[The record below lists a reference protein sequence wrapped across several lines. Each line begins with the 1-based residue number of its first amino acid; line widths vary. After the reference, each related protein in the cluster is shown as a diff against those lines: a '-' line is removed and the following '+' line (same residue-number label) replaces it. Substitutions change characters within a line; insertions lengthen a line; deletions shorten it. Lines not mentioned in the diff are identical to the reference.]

1 MDIQSALKKGKSILL
16 DNNII
21 SAKLDSEILMSQAIR
36 KNKEF
41 IILNLNKKIKKRDL
55 DYFDNLIQE
64 RAKSKPIA
72 QIIKKKD
79 FWKYEF
85 IVNNNVLIPRP
96 DTEILIEQTL
106 KLVKNKN
113 RLQIL
118 DIGIGSGCIL
128 ISILKELKKSKGI
141 GIDISKNAIKI
152 ALKNSKRFGLTKR
165 LKFSHRSID
174 KLWSYK
180 FDLIVSNPPYIC
192 KHEIKN
198 LSEDIKKYEPR
209 IALDGGKDGLD
220 VIKKVI
226 YKSSTI
232 LKINGMLALEIG
244 SGQYKKVSQILKLKG
259 FREKFLVNDY
269 QNNIRC
275 IISILKH

>member
-1 MDIQSALKKGKSILL
+1 MDIQSALKKGQSILI

-41 IILNLNKKIKKRDL
+41 IILNLNKQIKKRDL

-96 DTEILIEQTL
+96 DTEILIEQAL

-128 ISILKELKKSKGI
+128 MSILKEKKNFIGT
-141 GIDISKNAIKI
+141 GIDISNKSLQI
-152 ALKNSKRFGLTKR
+152 SKVNGQKLRINNR
-165 LKFSHRSID
+165 LRLFKSNID
-174 KLWSYK
+174 NFNTGKY
-180 FDLIVSNPPYIC
+180 DLIISNPPYI
-192 KHEIKN
+192 KKSN
-198 LSEDIKKYEPR
+198 LKCLEKDIGFEPKQ
-209 IALDGGKDGLD
+209 ALDGGLDGLSEIRK
-220 VIKKVI
+220 VINKSSELIKKSGHFI
-226 YKSSTI
+226 I
-232 LKINGMLALEIG
+232 EIG
-244 SGQYKKVSQILKLKG
+244 FDQKNKVKKILRDKG
-259 FREKFLVNDY
+259 FYIKKTVKDLSNHD
-269 QNNIRC
+269 RC
-275 IISILKH
+275 IVSIKT

>member
-1 MDIQSALKKGKSILL
+1 MDIQSALKKGQSILI

-36 KNKEF
+36 KNKKF
-41 IILNLNKKIKKRDL
+41 IILNLHKEIKKKDL
-55 DYFDNLIQE
+55 DYFENLIQE

-96 DTEILIEQTL
+96 DTEILIEQAL

-128 ISILKELKKSKGI
+128 MSILKEKKNFIGT
-141 GIDISKNAIKI
+141 GIDISDKSLQI
-152 ALKNSKRFGLTKR
+152 SKVNGQKLRINNR
-165 LKFSHRSID
+165 LRLFKSNID
-174 KLWSYK
+174 NFNTGKY
-180 FDLIVSNPPYIC
+180 DLIVSNPPYI
-192 KHEIKN
+192 KKSN
-198 LSEDIKKYEPR
+198 LKCLEKDIGFEPKQ
-209 IALDGGKDGLD
+209 ALDGGLDGLSEIGKVINKSSELIKRSGHFIIEIGFD
-220 VIKKVI
+220 QKNKVKKILRDKGFYIKKTV
-226 YKSSTI
+226 KDLS
-232 LKINGMLALEIG
+232 NH
-244 SGQYKKVSQILKLKG
+244 
-259 FREKFLVNDY
+259 D
-269 QNNIRC
+269 RC
-275 IISILKH
+275 IVSIKT

>member
-1 MDIQSALKKGKSILL
+1 MDIQSALKKGQSILT

-36 KNKEF
+36 KNKKF
-41 IILNLNKKIKKRDL
+41 IILNLHKEIEKRDF
-55 DYFDNLIQE
+55 DYFNNLIQE

-128 ISILKELKKSKGI
+128 MSILKEKKNFIGT
-141 GIDISKNAIKI
+141 GIDIS
-152 ALKNSKRFGLTKR
+152 SKSLQISKVNGQKLRINNR
-165 LKFSHRSID
+165 LRLFKSNID
-174 KLWSYK
+174 NFNTGKY
-180 FDLIVSNPPYIC
+180 DLIVSNPPYI
-192 KHEIKN
+192 KKSN
-198 LSEDIKKYEPR
+198 LKCLEKDIGFEPKQ
-209 IALDGGKDGLD
+209 ALDGGLDGLSE
-220 VIKKVI
+220 IRKVI
-226 YKSSTI
+226 NKSSELI
-232 LKINGMLALEIG
+232 KRNGHLIIEIG
-244 SGQYKKVSQILKLKG
+244 FDQKDNVKKILRNKG
-259 FREKFLVNDY
+259 FYIQKTIKDLSNHD
-269 QNNIRC
+269 RC
-275 IISILKH
+275 IVGIKI

>member
-1 MDIQSALKKGKSILL
+1 MDIHSALKKGQSILI

-36 KNKEF
+36 KDKKF
-41 IILNLNKKIKKRDL
+41 IILNLHKQIKKRDL
-55 DYFDNLIQE
+55 HYFDNLIQE

-128 ISILKELKKSKGI
+128 MSILKEKKNFIGT
-141 GIDISKNAIKI
+141 GIDISNKSLQI
-152 ALKNSKRFGLTKR
+152 SKVNGQKLRINNR
-165 LKFSHRSID
+165 LRLFKSNID
-174 KLWSYK
+174 NFNTGKY
-180 FDLIVSNPPYIC
+180 DLIVSNPPYI
-192 KHEIKN
+192 KKSN
-198 LSEDIKKYEPR
+198 LKCLEKDIGFEPKQ
-209 IALDGGKDGLD
+209 ALDGGLDGLSE
-220 VIKKVI
+220 IRKVI
-226 YKSSTI
+226 NKSSELI
-232 LKINGMLALEIG
+232 KRSGHFIIEIG
-244 SGQYKKVSQILKLKG
+244 FDQKNKVKKILRDNG
-259 FREKFLVNDY
+259 FYIKETVKDLSNHD
-269 QNNIRC
+269 RC
-275 IISILKH
+275 IVSIKT

>member
-1 MDIQSALKKGKSILL
+1 MAIQSALKKGQSILI

-36 KNKEF
+36 KNKKF
-41 IILNLNKKIKKRDL
+41 IILNLHKEIKKRDL
-55 DYFDNLIQE
+55 DYFGNLIQE

-128 ISILKELKKSKGI
+128 MSILKEKKNFIGT
-141 GIDISKNAIKI
+141 GIDISNKSVQISQVNGQK
-152 ALKNSKRFGLTKR
+152 LRLNNRFR
-165 LKFSHRSID
+165 LFKSNID
-174 KLWSYK
+174 NFNTGKY
-180 FDLIVSNPPYIC
+180 DLIISNPPYI
-192 KHEIKN
+192 KKN
-198 LSEDIKKYEPR
+198 NLKCLEKDIGFEPKQ
-209 IALDGGKDGLD
+209 ALDGGLDGLSEIRKVINKSSELIKRSGHFIIEIGFD
-220 VIKKVI
+220 QKNKVKKILRDNGFYIKKTV
-226 YKSSTI
+226 KDLS
-232 LKINGMLALEIG
+232 NH
-244 SGQYKKVSQILKLKG
+244 
-259 FREKFLVNDY
+259 D
-269 QNNIRC
+269 RC
-275 IISILKH
+275 IVSIKT

>member
-1 MDIQSALKKGKSILL
+1 MDIQSALKKGQSILI

-96 DTEILIEQTL
+96 YTEILIEQVL

-128 ISILKELKKSKGI
+128 MSILKEKKNFIGT
-141 GIDISKNAIKI
+141 GIDISSKSLKI
-152 ALKNSKRFGLTKR
+152 SKVNGQKLRINNR
-165 LKFSHRSID
+165 LRLFKSNID
-174 KLWSYK
+174 NFNTGKY
-180 FDLIVSNPPYIC
+180 DLIVSNPPYI
-192 KHEIKN
+192 KKSN
-198 LSEDIKKYEPR
+198 LKCLEKDIGFEPKQ
-209 IALDGGKDGLD
+209 ALDGGLDGLSEIRKVINKSSELIKRSGHFIIEIGFD
-220 VIKKVI
+220 QKNKVKKILRDKGFYIKKTV
-226 YKSSTI
+226 KDLS
-232 LKINGMLALEIG
+232 NH
-244 SGQYKKVSQILKLKG
+244 
-259 FREKFLVNDY
+259 D
-269 QNNIRC
+269 RC
-275 IISILKH
+275 IVSIKTK

>member
-1 MDIQSALKKGKSILL
+1 MDIQSALKKGQSILT

-36 KNKEF
+36 KNKKF
-41 IILNLNKKIKKRDL
+41 IILNLHKEIKKRDL

-96 DTEILIEQTL
+96 DTEILIEQAL

-128 ISILKELKKSKGI
+128 MSILKEKKNFIGT
-141 GIDISKNAIKI
+141 GIDISNKSLQI
-152 ALKNSKRFGLTKR
+152 SKVNGQKLR
-165 LKFSHRSID
+165 LNNRLRLFKSNID
-174 KLWSYK
+174 NFNTGKY
-180 FDLIVSNPPYIC
+180 DLIVSNPPYI
-192 KHEIKN
+192 KKSN
-198 LSEDIKKYEPR
+198 LKCLEKDIGFEPKQ
-209 IALDGGKDGLD
+209 ALDGGLDGLSEIRKVINKSSELIKRSGHFIIEIGFD
-220 VIKKVI
+220 QKNKVKKILRDKGFYIKKTV
-226 YKSSTI
+226 KDLS
-232 LKINGMLALEIG
+232 NH
-244 SGQYKKVSQILKLKG
+244 
-259 FREKFLVNDY
+259 D
-269 QNNIRC
+269 RC
-275 IISILKH
+275 IVSIKT

>member
-1 MDIQSALKKGKSILL
+1 MDIQSALKKGQSILI

-36 KNKEF
+36 KNKKF
-41 IILNLNKKIKKRDL
+41 IILNLHKKIKKRDL

-96 DTEILIEQTL
+96 DTEILIEQAL

-128 ISILKELKKSKGI
+128 MSILKEKKNLIGT
-141 GIDISKNAIKI
+141 GIDISDKSLQI
-152 ALKNSKRFGLTKR
+152 SKVNGYKLRINNR
-165 LKFSHRSID
+165 LRLFKSNID
-174 KLWSYK
+174 NFNTGKY
-180 FDLIVSNPPYIC
+180 DLIVSNPPYI
-192 KHEIKN
+192 KKSN
-198 LSEDIKKYEPR
+198 LKCLEKDIGFEPKQ
-209 IALDGGKDGLD
+209 ALDGGLDGLSEIRKVINKSSELIKRSGHFIIEIGFD
-220 VIKKVI
+220 QKNRVKKILRDKGFYIKKTV
-226 YKSSTI
+226 KDLS
-232 LKINGMLALEIG
+232 NH
-244 SGQYKKVSQILKLKG
+244 
-259 FREKFLVNDY
+259 D
-269 QNNIRC
+269 RC
-275 IISILKH
+275 IVSIKT

>member
-1 MDIQSALKKGKSILL
+1 MDIQSALKKGQSILI

-36 KNKEF
+36 KNKKF
-41 IILNLNKKIKKRDL
+41 IILNLHKEIKKRDL

-96 DTEILIEQTL
+96 DTEILIEQAL

-128 ISILKELKKSKGI
+128 MSILKEKKNFIGT
-141 GIDISKNAIKI
+141 GIDISNKSLQI
-152 ALKNSKRFGLTKR
+152 SKVNGQKLRINNR
-165 LKFSHRSID
+165 LRLFKSNID
-174 KLWSYK
+174 NFNTGKY
-180 FDLIVSNPPYIC
+180 DLIVSNPPYI
-192 KHEIKN
+192 KKSN
-198 LSEDIKKYEPR
+198 LKCLEKDIGFEPKQ
-209 IALDGGKDGLD
+209 ALDGGLDGLSE
-220 VIKKVI
+220 IRKVI
-226 YKSSTI
+226 NKSSELI
-232 LKINGMLALEIG
+232 KRSGHFIIEIG
-244 SGQYKKVSQILKLKG
+244 FDQKNKVKKILRDKG
-259 FREKFLVNDY
+259 FYIKRTVKDLSNHD
-269 QNNIRC
+269 RC
-275 IISILKH
+275 IVSIKT

>member
-1 MDIQSALKKGKSILL
+1 MDIQSALKKGQSILIN
-16 DNNII
+16 NNII

-36 KNKEF
+36 KNKKF
-41 IILNLNKKIKKRDL
+41 IILNLRKEIKKKDL

-96 DTEILIEQTL
+96 DTEILIEQAL

-128 ISILKELKKSKGI
+128 MSILKEKKNFIGT
-141 GIDISKNAIKI
+141 GIDISNKSLQISKVNCQKLRI
-152 ALKNSKRFGLTKR
+152 NSR
-165 LKFSHRSID
+165 LRLFKSNID
-174 KLWSYK
+174 NFNTGKY
-180 FDLIVSNPPYIC
+180 DLIISNPPYIKKSSLKC
-192 KHEIKN
+192 LEK
-198 LSEDIKKYEPR
+198 DIGFEPKQ
-209 IALDGGKDGLD
+209 ALDGGLDGLSEIRKVINKSTELIKRSGHLIIEIGFD
-220 VIKKVI
+220 QKNKVKKILRDKGFYIKKTV
-226 YKSSTI
+226 KDLS
-232 LKINGMLALEIG
+232 NH
-244 SGQYKKVSQILKLKG
+244 
-259 FREKFLVNDY
+259 D
-269 QNNIRC
+269 RC
-275 IISILKH
+275 IVSIKT

>member
-1 MDIQSALKKGKSILL
+1 MDIQSALKKGQSILI

-36 KNKEF
+36 KDKKF
-41 IILNLNKKIKKRDL
+41 IILNLYKQIKKRDL

-96 DTEILIEQTL
+96 DTEILIEQAL

-128 ISILKELKKSKGI
+128 MSILKEKKNFIGT
-141 GIDISKNAIKI
+141 GIDISNKSLQI
-152 ALKNSKRFGLTKR
+152 SKVNGQKLRINNR
-165 LKFSHRSID
+165 LRLFKSNIDNFSTG
-174 KLWSYK
+174 KY
-180 FDLIVSNPPYIC
+180 DLIVSNPPYI
-192 KHEIKN
+192 KKSN
-198 LSEDIKKYEPR
+198 LKCLEKDIGFEPKQ
-209 IALDGGKDGLD
+209 ALDGGLDGLSEIRKVINKSSELIKRSGHFIIEIGFD
-220 VIKKVI
+220 QKNKVKKILRDKGFYIKKTV
-226 YKSSTI
+226 KDLS
-232 LKINGMLALEIG
+232 NH
-244 SGQYKKVSQILKLKG
+244 
-259 FREKFLVNDY
+259 D
-269 QNNIRC
+269 RC
-275 IISILKH
+275 IVSIKT

>member
-1 MDIQSALKKGKSILL
+1 MDIQSALKKGKSILI

-36 KNKEF
+36 KNKKF
-41 IILNLNKKIKKRDL
+41 IILNLHKEIKKRDL

-96 DTEILIEQTL
+96 DTEILIEQAL

-128 ISILKELKKSKGI
+128 MSILKEKKNFIGT
-141 GIDISKNAIKI
+141 GIDISNKSLQI
-152 ALKNSKRFGLTKR
+152 SKVNGQKLRINNR
-165 LKFSHRSID
+165 LRLFKSNID
-174 KLWSYK
+174 NFNTGKY
-180 FDLIVSNPPYIC
+180 DLIISNPPYI
-192 KHEIKN
+192 KKSN
-198 LSEDIKKYEPR
+198 LKCLEKDIGFEPKQ
-209 IALDGGKDGLD
+209 ALDGGLDGLSEIRKVINKSSELIKRSGHFIIEIGFD
-220 VIKKVI
+220 QKNKVKKILRDKGFYIKKTV
-226 YKSSTI
+226 KDLS
-232 LKINGMLALEIG
+232 NH
-244 SGQYKKVSQILKLKG
+244 
-259 FREKFLVNDY
+259 D
-269 QNNIRC
+269 RC
-275 IISILKH
+275 IVSIKT

>member
-1 MDIQSALKKGKSILL
+1 MDIQSALKRGQSILI

-36 KNKEF
+36 KNKKF
-41 IILNLNKKIKKRDL
+41 IILNLHKEIKKRDL

-96 DTEILIEQTL
+96 DTEILIEQAL
-106 KLVKNKN
+106 MLVKNKN

-128 ISILKELKKSKGI
+128 MSILKEKKNFIGT
-141 GIDISKNAIKI
+141 GIDISNKSLQISKVNGQKLRINNRLRLIKS
-152 ALKNSKRFGLTKR
+152 N
-165 LKFSHRSID
+165 ID
-174 KLWSYK
+174 NFNTGKY
-180 FDLIVSNPPYIC
+180 DLILSNPPYIKKSILKC
-192 KHEIKN
+192 LEK
-198 LSEDIKKYEPR
+198 DIGFEPKQ
-209 IALDGGKDGLD
+209 ALDGGLDGLSEIRKVINKSSELIKRSGHFIIEIGFD
-220 VIKKVI
+220 QKIKVKKLLRDKGFYIKKTV
-226 YKSSTI
+226 KDLS
-232 LKINGMLALEIG
+232 NH
-244 SGQYKKVSQILKLKG
+244 
-259 FREKFLVNDY
+259 D
-269 QNNIRC
+269 RC
-275 IISILKH
+275 IVSIKT

>member
-1 MDIQSALKKGKSILL
+1 MDIQSALKKGQSILI

-36 KNKEF
+36 KNKKF
-41 IILNLNKKIKKRDL
+41 IILNLHKEIKKRDL

-64 RAKSKPIA
+64 RAKRKPIA

-96 DTEILIEQTL
+96 DTEILIEQAL

-128 ISILKELKKSKGI
+128 MSILKEKKNFIGT
-141 GIDISKNAIKI
+141 GIDISNKSLQI
-152 ALKNSKRFGLTKR
+152 SKVNGQKLRINNR
-165 LKFSHRSID
+165 LRLFKSNID
-174 KLWSYK
+174 NFNTGKY
-180 FDLIVSNPPYIC
+180 DLIVSNPPYI
-192 KHEIKN
+192 KKSN
-198 LSEDIKKYEPR
+198 LKCLEKDIGFEPKQ
-209 IALDGGKDGLD
+209 ALDGGLDGLSEIRKVINKSSELIKRSGHFIIEIGFD
-220 VIKKVI
+220 QKNKVKKILRDKGFYIKKTV
-226 YKSSTI
+226 KDLS
-232 LKINGMLALEIG
+232 NH
-244 SGQYKKVSQILKLKG
+244 
-259 FREKFLVNDY
+259 D
-269 QNNIRC
+269 RC
-275 IISILKH
+275 IVSIKT

>member
-1 MDIQSALKKGKSILL
+1 MDIHSALKKGQSILI

-41 IILNLNKKIKKRDL
+41 IILNLNKQIKKRDL

-96 DTEILIEQTL
+96 DTEILIEQAL

-128 ISILKELKKSKGI
+128 MSILKEKKNFIGT
-141 GIDISKNAIKI
+141 GIDISNKSLQI
-152 ALKNSKRFGLTKR
+152 SKVNGQKLR
-165 LKFSHRSID
+165 LNNRLRLFKSNID
-174 KLWSYK
+174 NFNTGKY
-180 FDLIVSNPPYIC
+180 DLIISNPPYIKKIDLKC
-192 KHEIKN
+192 LEK
-198 LSEDIKKYEPR
+198 DIGFEPKQ
-209 IALDGGKDGLD
+209 ALDGGLDGLLEIRKVINKSSELIKRSGHFIIEIGFD
-220 VIKKVI
+220 QKNKVKKILRDKGFYIKKTV
-226 YKSSTI
+226 KDLS
-232 LKINGMLALEIG
+232 NH
-244 SGQYKKVSQILKLKG
+244 
-259 FREKFLVNDY
+259 D
-269 QNNIRC
+269 RC
-275 IISILKH
+275 IVSIKT

>member
-1 MDIQSALKKGKSILL
+1 MDIQSALKKGQSILI

-36 KNKEF
+36 KNKKF
-41 IILNLNKKIKKRDL
+41 IILNLHKEIKKRDL
-55 DYFDNLIQE
+55 AYFNNLIQE

-128 ISILKELKKSKGI
+128 MSILKEKKNFIGT
-141 GIDISKNAIKI
+141 GIDISDKSLQI
-152 ALKNSKRFGLTKR
+152 SKVNGQKLRLNNRFKLFK
-165 LKFSHRSID
+165 SNID
-174 KLWSYK
+174 NFNTGKY
-180 FDLIVSNPPYIC
+180 DLIISNPPYI
-192 KHEIKN
+192 KKSN
-198 LSEDIKKYEPR
+198 LKCLEKDIGFEPKQ
-209 IALDGGKDGLD
+209 ALDGGLDGLSEIRKVINKSSELIKRSGHFIIEIGFD
-220 VIKKVI
+220 QKNKVKKILRDNGFYIKKTV
-226 YKSSTI
+226 KDLS
-232 LKINGMLALEIG
+232 NH
-244 SGQYKKVSQILKLKG
+244 
-259 FREKFLVNDY
+259 D
-269 QNNIRC
+269 RC
-275 IISILKH
+275 IVSIKT

>member
-1 MDIQSALKKGKSILL
+1 MDIQSALKKGQSILI

-36 KNKEF
+36 KNKKF
-41 IILNLNKKIKKRDL
+41 IILNLHKEIKKRDL

-96 DTEILIEQTL
+96 DTEILIEQVL

-128 ISILKELKKSKGI
+128 MSILKEKKNFIGT
-141 GIDISKNAIKI
+141 GIDISNKSLQI
-152 ALKNSKRFGLTKR
+152 SKVNCQKLGLNNRFR
-165 LKFSHRSID
+165 LFKSNID
-174 KLWSYK
+174 NFNTGKY
-180 FDLIVSNPPYIC
+180 DLIISNPPYIKKIDLKC
-192 KHEIKN
+192 LEK
-198 LSEDIKKYEPR
+198 DIGFEPKQ
-209 IALDGGKDGLD
+209 ALDGGLDGLSEIRKVINKSSELIKRNGHFIIEIGFD
-220 VIKKVI
+220 QKNKVKKILRDKGFYIKKTV
-226 YKSSTI
+226 KDLS
-232 LKINGMLALEIG
+232 NH
-244 SGQYKKVSQILKLKG
+244 
-259 FREKFLVNDY
+259 D
-269 QNNIRC
+269 RC
-275 IISILKH
+275 IVSIKT

>member
-1 MDIQSALKKGKSILL
+1 MDIQSALKKGQLILI
-16 DNNII
+16 DNNIV

-36 KNKEF
+36 KNKKF
-41 IILNLNKKIKKRDL
+41 IILNLHKEIKKRDL

-96 DTEILIEQTL
+96 DTEILIEQAL

-128 ISILKELKKSKGI
+128 MSILKEKKNFIGT
-141 GIDISKNAIKI
+141 GIDISNKSLQI
-152 ALKNSKRFGLTKR
+152 SKVNGQKLRINNR
-165 LKFSHRSID
+165 LRLFKSNID
-174 KLWSYK
+174 NFNTGKY
-180 FDLIVSNPPYIC
+180 DLILSNPPYIKKSDLKC
-192 KHEIKN
+192 LEKDIGFEPKQALN
-198 LSEDIKKYEPR
+198 GGLDGLSEIRKVINKSSGLIKRSGHFIIEIGFDQKNKVKKILRDNGFYIKKTV
-209 IALDGGKDGLD
+209 KDLSNHD
-220 VIKKVI
+220 
-226 YKSSTI
+226 
-232 LKINGMLALEIG
+232 
-244 SGQYKKVSQILKLKG
+244 
-259 FREKFLVNDY
+259 
-269 QNNIRC
+269 RC
-275 IISILKH
+275 IVSIKT